1 MTPNTQTDA
10 SERPTGF
17 EQVGRLVDQHEQ
29 LITILAASLGVM
41 IVAAIAVLM
50 GMA

>member
-1 MTPNTQTDA
+1 MTLNTQ
-10 SERPTGF
+10 SGSSRESIGF
-17 EQVGRLVDQHEQ
+17 HNVGRLVDRHEK
-29 LITILAASLGVM
+29 LIPILATSLGVM